1 VRGFALPGGAVS
13 CSPIARRFL
22 VQSGLLSVVGWALRP
37 LWGKRRPGW
46 SRLREV
52 VGPLPEGIFFRKVRR
67 RRSAVVFRWRIRH
80 KLMLGLGVVIGI
92 MALLLAGTLKG
103 LLSYR
108 AAMKAIGSKMAEV
121 KEAYTLHSSV
131 RALLDPGLRDD
142 QEAAE
147 LQEKLRQ
154 IRQALA
160 AYQDRLADTLRRG
173 RDPDQGYNERA
184 QVQALEKQLQELE
197 RALQAASQPQ
207 VALSQGSRRLI
218 EDPLVK
224 PHIEELIR
232 TSRDLVDVI
241 IYGNIQDRVNQAQRD
256 FRFCLIFV
264 VATGGGGALLL
275 IWLLRFFY
283 GWVFY
288 PLRDLQEGAV
298 RVAQGDFTH
307 RIEVHSKD
315 EMEDLAAAFNH
326 MMDRLEEIY
335 RDMARQIN
343 ERSRQLVRSERL
355 AGVGFLAAGVAHEIN
370 NPLASIAFCSEALEQ
385 RLSALLAA
393 HDDADRPGRPSP
405 QDQEIIKKYLKMI
418 QQEAFRCKEIT
429 QRLLEFSR
437 GGERRRELTDLAEIV
452 QNVLEVVQHLQ
463 SCKGKHLVFQPNGR
477 PLAWVNA
484 QEIKS
489 VVLNLVANALD
500 SMDEG
505 GTLTIT
511 LQQKGDMAELIFADT
526 GCGMT
531 PEVLE
536 NIFEPFFTRSRTG
549 KGTGLG
555 LSISHRIISQHG
567 GEIEAF
573 SPGPGQGSTFTVRL
587 PLHPP
592 QTASEES
599 PARPQEADPE
609 SYFQDQRAHRRRQA
623 A

>member
-1 VRGFALPGGAVS
+1 M
-13 CSPIARRFL
+13 
-22 VQSGLLSVVGWALRP
+22 
-37 LWGKRRPGW
+37 
-46 SRLREV
+46 
-52 VGPLPEGIFFRKVRR
+52 
-67 RRSAVVFRWRIRH
+67 VFRWRIRH

-160 AYQDRLADTLRRG
+160 AYQDQLADTLRRG

-283 GWVFY
+283 GWLFY

-385 RLSALLAA
+385 RLSALLAT
-393 HDDADRPGRPSP
+393 HDDADSPGRPSP

-599 PARPQEADPE
+599 PARPEEADPE